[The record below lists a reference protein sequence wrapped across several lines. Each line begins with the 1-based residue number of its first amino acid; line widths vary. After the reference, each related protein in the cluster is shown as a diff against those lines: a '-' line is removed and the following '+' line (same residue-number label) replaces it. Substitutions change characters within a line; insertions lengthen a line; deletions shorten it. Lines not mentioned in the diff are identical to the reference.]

1 MHLGMKKAASKR
13 IEKKV
18 GELRNNGIYTTRLK
32 NELIAGEA
40 TLRNSKPVKKKVDR
54 GLFGSMG
61 KMRKNGI
68 MTVSKSVIDSV
79 SKPSGKRNPGQ
90 K

>member
-18 GELRNNGIYTTRLK
+18 EDLKNNGIYTTRSK

-40 TLRNSKPVKKKVDR
+40 SLNKSKKTTVKVDR
-54 GLFGSMG
+54 GLFGSLG
-61 KMRKNGI
+61 KMKKNGI
-68 MTVSKSVIDSV
+68 MTVSKRVIESV
-79 SKPSGKRNPGQ
+79 SGGKSHRSR